1 MQEEIEK
8 QQEHVN
14 SLQSMVVVV
23 DDSNS
28 DEGMHALIYLV
39 IWLFKVV
46 IAFEYK
52 VHEMMD
58 RFSDFI

>member
-14 SLQSMVVVV
+14 NLQSMVVVV

-39 IWLFKVV
+39 ILTF
-46 IAFEYK
+46 
-52 VHEMMD
+52 
-58 RFSDFI
+58 